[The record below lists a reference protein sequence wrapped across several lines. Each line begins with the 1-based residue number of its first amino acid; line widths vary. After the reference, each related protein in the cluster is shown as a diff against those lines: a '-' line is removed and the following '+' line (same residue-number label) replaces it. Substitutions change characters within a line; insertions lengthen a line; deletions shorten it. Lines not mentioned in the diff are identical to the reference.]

1 MKKTDVMFFF
11 DTEDFTSET
20 CADATLHLA
29 NLLTEEGVTGHFA
42 VVGLFAEQLTNW
54 GRSDVVEALKRHIV
68 GTHTYGHTLHP
79 TIAEDSEGEDYNAAY
94 RRVYEKETAALALL
108 KQHLGADN
116 ILFAVPPGNCVSYVG
131 LYVYRD
137 LGIPYF
143 CGSNIYDARNTLLDY
158 GGMTHIQYVDSLEG
172 MFFYRRQQPT
182 EKILERFRDY
192 DRVII
197 YTHPNISVKR
207 EFWDEVNYAHANLR
221 EYGDW
226 IEAED
231 RTPEEIRY
239 YRDRFRELI
248 RALKADDHYRITDM
262 RELDAQKKACP
273 SREIRPADLAGI
285 RDALDAQFYPPRD
298 GAYSIAEVFH
308 ACICFLN
315 GEEIFRP
322 DEHKL
327 YGFLDVP
334 KGIAGPVTLSRR
346 EITETA
352 RTGKWDGFLPAEIA
366 VGDKTV
372 GPADFL
378 FAMLDV
384 LTTGSDEVTLTPRE
398 QNVLY
403 PELEELCQAHMDS
416 SNWMHA
422 HDFHDEYV
430 SHRLRLQSWTLR
442 YCGI

>member
-29 NLLTEEGVTGHFA
+29 DLLTEEGVTGHFA

-68 GTHTYGHTLHP
+68 GTHTYGHSLHP
-79 TIAEDSEGEDYNAAY
+79 TIAEDSEGADYDAAY
-94 RRVYEKETAALALL
+94 RRVYEKESTALAML
-108 KQHLGADN
+108 KQHLGADD

-143 CGSNIYDARNTLLDY
+143 CGSNVYDARNTLLDY
-158 GGMTHIQYVDSLEG
+158 GGMTHIQYVDSLENL
-172 MFFYRRQQPT
+172 FFYNDRPT
-182 EKILERFRDY
+182 EEILDQLRDF
-192 DRVII
+192 DRVIL
-197 YTHPNISVKR
+197 YTHPNITVKR
-207 EFWDEVNYAHANLR
+207 EFWDAVNYAHANLR

-231 RTPEEIRY
+231 RTPEEIQY
-239 YRDRFRELI
+239 LRDRFRELI
-248 RALKADDHYRITDM
+248 RALKADVHYRITDM
-262 RELDAQKKACP
+262 RELNEQK
-273 SREIRPADLAGI
+273 STLPARKILPDDLTEI
-285 RDALDAQFYPPRD
+285 RDALNTEFYPPRN
-298 GAYSIAEVFH
+298 GAYSIAEVFR
-308 ACICFLN
+308 ACVGFLN
-315 GEEIFRP
+315 GADVFCP
-322 DEHKL
+322 DDHKL

-334 KGIAGPVTLSRR
+334 KGITEPVTLSRQD
-346 EITETA
+346 ITETA
-352 RTGKWDGFLPAEIA
+352 RTGDWNGFLPAEIT
-366 VGDKTV
+366 VGGKTV

-384 LTTGSDEVTLTPRE
+384 LTTGSAQITIVPRE
-398 QNVLY
+398 QNVMH
-403 PELEELCQAHMDS
+403 PELQDLCQAHMDS
-416 SNWMHA
+416 SNWMHT

>member
-20 CADATLHLA
+20 CADATMHLA

-42 VVGLFAEQLTNW
+42 VVGLLAEQFTNW
-54 GRSDVVEALKRHIV
+54 GRSDVVKALKPHII

-79 TIAEDSEGEDYNAAY
+79 TIAEDSEGEDYAAAY
-94 RRVYEKETAALALL
+94 RRVYEKEAAALEML

-116 ILFAVPPGNCVSYVG
+116 ILFAVPPGNSMTYVA

-137 LGIPYF
+137 LGIPYY
-143 CGSNIYDARNTLLDY
+143 CGSYINDDRSTLLDY
-158 GGMTHIQYVDSLEG
+158 SGITHIPYIESLEA
-172 MFFYRRQQPT
+172 MFFYNDWTT
-182 EKILERFRDY
+182 EAILDSLRSY

-197 YTHPNISVKR
+197 YTHPNITVKK
-207 EFWDEVNYAHANLR
+207 EFWDALNYAHGNLR

-231 RTPEEIRY
+231 RTPEEIQY
-239 YRDRFRELI
+239 LRDRFRELI
-248 RALKADDHYRITDM
+248 RALKADAHFRITDIC
-262 RELDAQKKACP
+262 EVDKEKNSLP
-273 SREIRPADLAGI
+273 VREIRPSDLAGI
-285 RDALDAQFYPPRD
+285 REALNTHFYPPRD
-298 GAYSIAEVFH
+298 GAYSVAEVFH
-308 ACICFLN
+308 ACIRFLKGEDCFY
-315 GEEIFRP
+315 P
-322 DEHKL
+322 ADHAL

-334 KGIAGPVTLSRR
+334 KGISAPVTLSRQ

-352 RTGKWDGFLPAEIA
+352 RTLDVNGFLPSEIS
-366 VGDKTV
+366 VGDKTI

-378 FAMLDV
+378 FAMLDI
-384 LTTGSDEVTLTPRE
+384 LTTDAKELTLIPRE
-398 QNVLY
+398 QNVMY
-403 PELEELCQAHMDS
+403 PELQELCGFHMDS

-422 HDFHDEYV
+422 WDFHDEYV

>member
-29 NLLTEEGVTGHFA
+29 NLLTEEGVKGHFA
-42 VVGLFAEQLTNW
+42 VVALLAEQFTNW
-54 GRSDVVEALKRHIV
+54 GRSDVVEALKPHII
-68 GTHTYGHTLHP
+68 GTHTYGHSLHP
-79 TIAEDSEGEDYNAAY
+79 TIAEDSEGEDYAAAY
-94 RRVYEKETAALALL
+94 RRVFEKETTALNML
-108 KQHLGADN
+108 KQHLGAED

-137 LGIPYF
+137 LGIPFF
-143 CGSNIYDARNTLLDY
+143 CGSTIYDAKNTLIDY
-158 GGMTHIQYVDSLEG
+158 SGMTHIEYVDSLEN
-172 MFFYRRQQPT
+172 MFFYDDRPT
-182 EKILERFRDY
+182 EQILDEIRSF

-197 YTHPNISVKR
+197 YTHPNITVKK
-207 EFWDEVNYAHANLR
+207 EFWDAVNYAHANLR

-231 RTPEEIRY
+231 RTPEEIQY
-239 YRDRFRELI
+239 LRDRFRELI
-248 RALKADDHYRITDM
+248 RALKADDHFRITDI
-262 RELDAQKKACP
+262 RELNEQKTSLP
-273 SREIRPADLAGI
+273 VREIRPSDLAGI
-285 RDALDAQFYPPRD
+285 RDALNAQFYPPRD

-308 ACICFLN
+308 ACVGFLN
-315 GEEIFRP
+315 GAEVFRP
-322 DEHKL
+322 DDHKL

-334 KGIAGPVTLSRR
+334 KGIAEPVTLSAKD
-346 EITETA
+346 IAATA
-352 RTGKWDGFLPAEIA
+352 RTVDWSGFLPAEIT
-366 VGDKTV
+366 VGGKTI

-378 FAMLDV
+378 FAMLEL
-384 LTTGSDEVTLTPRE
+384 LTTDADEITLTPRE

-403 PELEELCQAHMDS
+403 PELEELCWAHMDS